1 MNYVWKLDGNIL
13 DSNNDIISTFI
24 DSGGYHVMNLTVEQE
39 PVGIAYYESEIYL
52 NSKPTGVL
60 QTSPTTPRVGEDF
73 EIYLNAFD
81 VETDANIEYLK
92 IKIIDNKGNERAE
105 FEYINQGANFNLI
118 FEVEYAGIIILE
130 YSLIDESGNKNES
143 ISSVNVIG
151 WADIFISDIKISG
164 SKEKGAKHQIETILT
179 NYNETYN
186 GTNYNGYTATGYY
199 ELFIDSELVHTS
211 SFSIE
216 PERVARVSSS
226 SGQLLAI
233 TMSFMLRLML
243 MKVKLTRKTM
253 SILRS
258 KFSNLKE
265 KVDSYQVYQYYPVLL
280 SCVL

>member
-1 MNYVWKLDGNIL
+1 
-13 DSNNDIISTFI
+13 
-24 DSGGYHVMNLTVEQE
+24 MNLTVEQE

-92 IKIIDNKGNERAE
+92 IKIIDNKENERAE

-118 FEVEYAGIIILE
+118 FEVEYAGVIILE

-143 ISSVNVIG
+143 SSSVNVIG
-151 WADIFISDIKISG
+151 WADIFVSDIKISG

-186 GTNYNGYTATGYY
+186 STNYNGYTATGYY

-216 PERVARVSSS
+216 PENSESFKFEWTSTGNYHEFNVKAYVNDGEINKENNEYTKEQIFESERK
-226 SGQLLAI
+226 SGFLPSL
-233 TMSFMLRLML
+233 S
-243 MKVKLTRKTM
+243 
-253 SILRS
+253 
-258 KFSNLKE
+258 
-265 KVDSYQVYQYYPVLL
+265 LL
-280 SCVL
+280 SCIITMCIVVSFKRSKPN